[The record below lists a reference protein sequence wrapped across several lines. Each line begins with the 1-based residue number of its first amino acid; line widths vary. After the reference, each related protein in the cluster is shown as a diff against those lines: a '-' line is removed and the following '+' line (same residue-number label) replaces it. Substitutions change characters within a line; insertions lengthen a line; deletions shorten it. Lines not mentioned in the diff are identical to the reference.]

1 MSIKN
6 WNAATG
12 SFMAPLNWSSTNAPI
27 AGDNLYLQSGIA
39 ILAHRTFG
47 SAAALTT
54 IGLIGA
60 TAASAPVLVLQ
71 DVTLKNVKLSEAPPH
86 YQGPVEGSPPGYYAA
101 KFGMIWIKETVTNDG
116 GMIEG
121 GRDSL
126 GPATSLK
133 ILLNPGAALIN
144 KGTLAAFPGGQ
155 LTISGSGS
163 GKVEND
169 GSINALG
176 GKITISTHLTGV
188 GSTST
193 STSGGGGYSGSIEIN
208 AAVDAGQTFH
218 ISQGSLQIDQP
229 LKFFGKVDLGVPQ
242 LAGTVRMEALDAASW
257 DVKGSMLELF
267 NAAGAAIGS
276 LQFTTPQTQA
286 TLVVSNLA
294 DAAYGHAVS
303 ITASHPSGPASTSL
317 NVLPYHGPVH

>member
-12 SFMAPLNWSSTNAPI
+12 SFMVSRNWSSLNAPV
-27 AGDNLYLQSGIA
+27 AGDDLYLQSGTA
-39 ILAHRTFG
+39 ILAHRTLG
-47 SAAALTT
+47 SAAAITT

-71 DVTLKNVKLSEAPPH
+71 DITLKNVKLSEAPPH
-86 YQGPVEGSPPGYYAA
+86 YQGPVGASPPGYYAA
-101 KFGMIWIKETVTNDG
+101 KFGMIWIKDTVTNDG

-126 GPATSLK
+126 GPATGLK

-144 KGTLAAFPGGQ
+144 KGTLAAFPAGQ
-155 LTISGSGS
+155 LTVSGSGAAR
-163 GKVEND
+163 VQND

-176 GKITISTHLTGV
+176 GKVIISTHLTGV
-188 GSTST
+188 GSIST
-193 STSGGGGYSGSIEIN
+193 SNSGGGGYSGSVEVN

-229 LKFFGKVDLGVPQ
+229 LKFLGKIDLGASQ
-242 LAGTVRMEALDAASW
+242 LAGTVRLEGLNAASW
-257 DVKGSMLELF
+257 DVKGSLLELF
-267 NAAGAAIGS
+267 NAAGTFIGS
-276 LQFTTPQTQA
+276 LQFTTQQSKA
-286 TLVVSNLA
+286 TLVVSNLP
-294 DAAYGHAVS
+294 DPSYGHAVS
-303 ITASHPSGPASTSL
+303 VTASHSSGPSSTSVG
-317 NVLPYHGPVH
+317 VLPYHGA